1 MLNFEITCIQYFCK
15 ISVKIS
21 PKNKKMDIFKNQK
34 KQGVEKCPR
43 WNFQKPG
50 KLRNQKGKANS
61 FVGYPLEVEF
71 TFTLEREKEQKQ

>member
-1 MLNFEITCIQYFCK
+1 M
-15 ISVKIS
+15 
-21 PKNKKMDIFKNQK
+21 KKA
-34 KQGVEKCPR
+34 VEKCPR